1 MPGAPRRRGGS
12 SRPGSLLLAGFVGWE
27 ARAAEP
33 LLPLRIVA
41 DRNRAGAYLAMLFA
55 GAGMFG
61 ILLFL
66 NYYMQQNLGY
76 SPVITGLAFLPMV
89 GW

>member
-1 MPGAPRRRGGS
+1 M
-12 SRPGSLLLAGFVGWE
+12 
-27 ARAAEP
+27 
-33 LLPLRIVA
+33 A
-41 DRNRAGAYLAMLFA
+41 DRNRAGAYLAMLLS

-76 SPVITGLAFLPMV
+76 SPVITGLAFLPH
-89 GW
+89 GRRC